1 MKKLKFNYN
10 KLILIFICIYVLFNI
25 FNIMI
30 KQNTDTLILKNQV
43 VKESFKKRG
52 LIIRD
57 EYLLESNINGKLK
70 YCIKEG
76 DKIKKGDEVAYI
88 YTDNIDEKTLNTLKQ
103 LKQDISNIKLGN
115 TNIVKSDI
123 KSINENIEKISS
135 NIQYYLINRNINI
148 DSDFK
153 EISKLINDK
162 NKIISSS
169 LNSKSLKDKE
179 SELNKTSNL
188 ISDNLQ
194 LFKANNSGV
203 ISYKFDNNEK
213 NFNLENIKNI
223 KKEDIESVK
232 EEYVDIN
239 RCEKVKKGQPIARV
253 INNLKQYVAIS
264 CNEKEIKKLNV
275 GQAIILS
282 SDIEKI
288 NANVYDI
295 YKDGNNYIVIFEIRE
310 QNVEIYDTRVR
321 EFDIIYKSIEGL
333 KVPKDAFVK
342 VDGKKGV
349 YVISETGEEKF
360 VELRGTF
367 YESEKYIVIDY
378 YKNHINGIKS
388 INIYDEVILNHR

>member
-1 MKKLKFNYN
+1 M
-10 KLILIFICIYVLFNI
+10 
-25 FNIMI
+25 
-30 KQNTDTLILKNQV
+30 
-43 VKESFKKRG
+43 
-52 LIIRD
+52 
-57 EYLLESNINGKLK
+57 
-70 YCIKEG
+70 
-76 DKIKKGDEVAYI
+76 
-88 YTDNIDEKTLNTLKQ
+88 
-103 LKQDISNIKLGN
+103 
-115 TNIVKSDI
+115 
-123 KSINENIEKISS
+123 
-135 NIQYYLINRNINI
+135 
-148 DSDFK
+148 
-153 EISKLINDK
+153 
-162 NKIISSS
+162 
-169 LNSKSLKDKE
+169 
-179 SELNKTSNL
+179 NKTSNL